1 MTPAQLLLAIRARWL
16 TLLGVL
22 AFCLALGLALVLLL
36 KPQYTVG
43 ATVMLD
49 MKTADPIS
57 GAVIPA
63 LGISNY
69 MSTQADLIRS
79 TRVVERALKA
89 VKADRDPES
98 DADWRKDTGGR
109 GDKLAWLATRVQ
121 KNLLVTPSRESNMI
135 ALAFTGADAQQ
146 STDFMQALLDAYI
159 ATTIDLRT
167 DAAGRNNSFF
177 EEHLR
182 QLRSGLEQAQEKLS
196 HYQRDAGVLANDERL
211 DVENA
216 RLTELSNQLLA
227 LQIAEADSGSRKQA
241 AKGQIDSTQEAL
253 GNPVVGGMTAD
264 LARQE
269 AKLSE
274 LSSRLGERHPDVQQA
289 RANIAALKVRLDE
302 ELRRLGTSMGIA
314 NSVHTTRVA
323 QLRQAYDA
331 QRDKVAKLKALRD
344 QTAVLQRDVEN
355 ANQAY
360 SDTAARARQASMES
374 QASLSNASVVMAPTL
389 PVKPSRPRPVL
400 TMVLAAAMGV
410 LLGLAAAVLRELT
423 DRRLRSEDDVLL
435 LLAQP
440 SLGLLPSSS
449 SQRTDRHG
457 RSGLLRF
464 LGPGSGPVL
473 GSR

>member
-1 MTPAQLLLAIRARWL
+1 MTPTQLLLAIRARWL
-16 TLLGVL
+16 TLGSVL
-22 AFCLALGLALVLLL
+22 LLCVGAGLALVLLL
-36 KPQYTVG
+36 KPQYTVN

-49 MKTADPIS
+49 MKTADPIG

-79 TRVVERALKA
+79 SRVVERALKA
-89 VKADRDPES
+89 RKADENAEA
-98 DADWRKDTGGR
+98 DADWRRDTGGQ
-109 GDKLAWLATRVQ
+109 GSKMAWLAARAQ
-121 KNLLVTPSRESNMI
+121 KNLLVTASRESNMI
-135 ALAFTGADAQQ
+135 SLAFTGGDAQEA
-146 STDFMQALLDAYI
+146 TDFLQALLDAYI
-159 ATTIDLRT
+159 ATSIDLRT
-167 DAAGRNNSFF
+167 DAAGRNTTFF

-182 QLRSGLEQAQEKLS
+182 QLRSSLAQAQEKLS
-196 HYQRDAGVLANDERL
+196 GYQRDAGVLANDERL

-216 RLTELSNQLLA
+216 RLTELSNQLLT
-227 LQIAEADSGSRKQA
+227 LQIAEVDSGSRKQA

-269 AKLSE
+269 ARLSE
-274 LSSRLGERHPDVQQA
+274 LTSRLGEKHPDVQQA
-289 RANIAALKVRLDE
+289 RANIAALKTRLDD
-302 ELRRLGTSMGIA
+302 ELHRLGNSLGIA
-314 NSVHTTRVA
+314 NSVHATRVA

-331 QRDKVAKLKALRD
+331 QRDKVARLKAMRD

-389 PVKPSRPRPVL
+389 PVKPSRPRPLL
-400 TMVLAAAMGV
+400 TLVLATAVGL

-435 LLAQP
+435 LLGQP
-440 SLGLLPSSS
+440 SLGLLPE
-449 SQRTDRHG
+449 QAGPAG
-457 RSGLLRF
+457 RRGLLGF
-464 LGPGSGPVL
+464 LTPSPVL
-473 GSR
+473 GTR